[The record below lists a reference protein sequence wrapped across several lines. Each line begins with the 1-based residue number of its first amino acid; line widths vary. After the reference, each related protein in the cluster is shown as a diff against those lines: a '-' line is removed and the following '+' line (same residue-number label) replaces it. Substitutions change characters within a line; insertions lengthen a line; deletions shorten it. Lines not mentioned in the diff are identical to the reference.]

1 MVLPLFTFDAT
12 DMPEVGSVVTVSG
25 SEAKHAATV
34 RRMRIGE
41 GIQLANGRGL
51 RVVGTVDSVLPSQL
65 AVRVAEVIVEELPE
79 PQLTLV
85 QALAKGDR
93 DELAIQA
100 ATELGVS
107 GVIPWQADRSISRWD
122 ANKAIKGQ
130 ERWQTIADEAGKQAT
145 RSWFPEVEPLVTT
158 ETLGLHVRNRDF
170 GQVLVLD
177 PTATLGLS
185 DAVDKLDNAEAQTA
199 VTVLVGPEGGIS
211 TGELEALEAAGAI
224 RVHLGS
230 DILRTSTA
238 GLAAIS
244 VINAAFGIYR

>member
-12 DMPEVGSVVTVSG
+12 SMPEVGSVVTVSG

-122 ANKAIKGQ
+122 GPKVAKGL
-130 ERWQTIADEAGKQAT
+130 ERWKTIVTEAAKQALRAFT
-145 RSWFPEVEPLVTT
+145 PEVAEPVATKQLAGLV
-158 ETLGLHVRNRDF
+158 RDF
-170 GQVLVLD
+170 SAVLVLD
-177 PTATLGLS
+177 PTAAQALSTVTLPTEGRV
-185 DAVDKLDNAEAQTA
+185 AIV
-199 VTVLVGPEGGIS
+199 VGPEGGIS
-211 TGELEALEAAGAI
+211 DAELTTLEEAGAI
-224 RVHLGS
+224 RVRLGS
-230 DILRTSTA
+230 EILRTSTA
-238 GLAAIS
+238 GMAAIS
-244 VINAAFGIYR
+244 VLQSRLGRW